1 MSTPV
6 DVVRVP
12 LPLFVVLE
20 LEDVG
25 PVLAVEFPSVVVLEE
40 TVGGAMVELRVDIW
54 LVVLLKEV
62 VEMGGAAEVDPL
74 AKVVR
79 PVVTLM
85 VLEVTTGVPVVMET
99 VATDVTSTLTI
110 DSKQKSLLESYYCER
125 ACLHF

>member
-1 MSTPV
+1 MSTPA

-62 VEMGGAAEVDPL
+62 VEMGRAAEVDPL

-110 DSKQKSLLESYYCER
+110 DSKQKSLL
-125 ACLHF
+125 